1 MPTLSQGFDQIQS
14 RTSEEHF
21 YSEHSRSRAGSPE
34 CSCGTVTSLF
44 PPPTIAERIIR
55 LDRERTRG
63 ASSSM
68 FQSITLRSRRSL
80 NRLTLLTIVALAA
93 IASGCGPQE
102 TIEPDTN
109 IEIGSQSAS
118 DRQNFQTRRSYVEY
132 SDGRVTIRSDGSLQ
146 LAILERLA
154 DQVGFEIVAGRTT
167 ARPIS
172 LQIERV
178 SVIDAIAA
186 ILDGSPY
193 TLGYDRDDASG
204 SRVLARVEIG
214 ETLEEAAVNAV
225 RTMPT
230 NARGL
235 RDRVASTSAQGEP
248 RIRRNPIDPAD
259 EVYVAE
265 QAEFFS
271 SLDSPDPEARS
282 DAADWIDLEGE
293 AFERILSLLETDP
306 DPDVRLT
313 IVERL
318 GDDGSPAA
326 IDALVDALRDPNPE
340 VVLLVMDVLE
350 LEAEHRLIS
359 ELNALLSHSDPEV
372 REAAQDI
379 KDFQ

>member
-1 MPTLSQGFDQIQS
+1 
-14 RTSEEHF
+14 
-21 YSEHSRSRAGSPE
+21 
-34 CSCGTVTSLF
+34 
-44 PPPTIAERIIR
+44 
-55 LDRERTRG
+55 
-63 ASSSM
+63 
-68 FQSITLRSRRSL
+68 
-80 NRLTLLTIVALAA
+80 VALAA
-93 IASGCGPQE
+93 IASGCGSQE
-102 TIEPDTN
+102 TIEPATTT
-109 IEIGSQSAS
+109 ETGTRSAS
-118 DRQNFQTRRSYVEY
+118 DRQKSPTRKFYVEY
-132 SDGRVTIRSDGSLQ
+132 SDGRVTIQSDGSLQ

-154 DQVGFEIVAGRTT
+154 TQVGFEIVAGRTT
-167 ARPIS
+167 AKPIS

-186 ILDGSPY
+186 ILDGSTY
-193 TLGYDRDDASG
+193 TLRYDLDDASG
-204 SRVLARVEIG
+204 TRTLARVEIG
-214 ETLEEAAVNAV
+214 ETLEEAATDAV
-225 RTMPT
+225 RTMPA
-230 NARGL
+230 NAQRA
-235 RDRVASTSAQGEP
+235 RDRVASTSAQSEP
-248 RIRRNPIDPAD
+248 RPRRTRINPAD

-271 SLDSPDPEARS
+271 SLDSPDPEARA

-293 AFERILSLLETDP
+293 AFERVLSLLETDP

-350 LEAEHRLIS
+350 LDAEHRLIS
-359 ELNALLSHSDPEV
+359 ELNALLSHPDPEV

>member
-1 MPTLSQGFDQIQS
+1 
-14 RTSEEHF
+14 
-21 YSEHSRSRAGSPE
+21 
-34 CSCGTVTSLF
+34 
-44 PPPTIAERIIR
+44 
-55 LDRERTRG
+55 
-63 ASSSM
+63 M
-68 FQSITLRSRRSL
+68 FQTITLRSRRPL

-93 IASGCGPQE
+93 VASGCGSQE
-102 TIEPDTN
+102 TVEPDTTT
-109 IEIGSQSAS
+109 EIGSQSAS
-118 DRQNFQTRRSYVEY
+118 DRQNFPTRKSYVEY
-132 SDGRVTIRSDGSLQ
+132 SNGRVTIRSDGSLQ

-167 ARPIS
+167 ARRIS

-186 ILDGSPY
+186 ILDGSNY

-204 SRVLARVEIG
+204 TQILARVEIG

-230 NARGL
+230 NAQGL
-235 RDRVASTSAQGEP
+235 RDRVASPSTQAEP
-248 RIRRNPIDPAD
+248 RTRRNPIDPAD
-259 EVYVAE
+259 EIYVAE
-265 QAEFFS
+265 QAEMFS
-271 SLDSPDPEARS
+271 SLDSPDPEERI

-326 IDALVDALRDPNPE
+326 IDALVDALRDPDPE
-340 VVLLVMDVLE
+340 VVLLAMDVLE
-350 LEAEHRLIS
+350 LEAEQRLIS
-359 ELNALLSHSDPEV
+359 ELDALLSHPDPEV

-379 KDFQ
+379 MDFLP